1 MHRLVDRQLPVVGAN
16 PIAVGIGVG
25 ESPGHEHAVGRQA
38 HARHQVGRVE
48 GELFDLGEIIH
59 RIPVEDE
66 ISHVDQGVV
75 LVRPGFGQVEGVIP
89 IGFSL
94 GKGHDLHLDVPD
106 GIVTT
111 FNGIKQVF
119 ALVVGVFTGH
129 FLGLF
134 VGEAVPT
141 LAGLKVILHPEGLAL
156 GVQPLEGVGA
166 ESILVAGGFRGA
178 PIPHEVGHLVSG
190 FRGAG
195 PEVPLCVSGP
205 QTRGPHALLGMDEVR
220 EFHAVTQE
228 ERGGVIAHNI
238 EVAFL
243 RIEPN
248 GEPVH
253 VPPGVGGALLAG
265 DRGEPYGHRG
275 HGVGLEQLRL
285 GVSGHVVGDV

>member
-1 MHRLVDRQLPVVGAN
+1 MHRLVDGQLPVVGAN

-38 HARHQVGRVE
+38 HTRHQIGRVE

-59 RIPVEDE
+59 RIPIEDE
-66 ISHVDQGVV
+66 ISHVDQGIV
-75 LVRPGFGQVEGVIP
+75 LVRPGFGQVEGVVP
-89 IGFSL
+89 VGFGL
-94 GKGHDLHLDVPD
+94 GEGHDLHLDVPD
-106 GIVTT
+106 GIVAA

-134 VGEAVPT
+134 VGEAVPA

-156 GVQPLEGVGA
+156 SVQPLEGVGA

-195 PEVPLCVSGP
+195 PEVPLCVGGP
-205 QTRGPHALLGMDEVR
+205 QARGTHALLGMDEVR

-228 ERGGVIAHNI
+228 ERGGVIAHDI

-243 RIEPN
+243 GVEPD
-248 GEPVH
+248 GKPVH

-265 DRGEPYGHRG
+265 DR
-275 HGVGLEQLRL
+275 
-285 GVSGHVVGDV
+285 